1 MASSKRLFS
10 SALRFADIACVRGS
24 RLLFQNFSCAVGAGS
39 VLRLAGAN
47 GAGKTSLLRIAAGAL
62 PCAQGRVLWD
72 DVDISENE
80 TTAHNARFAFLP
92 ADDRDLKLLETAR
105 ENLTFWAQLWQ
116 LPDAAGAVQTALDA
130 MGLFALADTPVR
142 ILSAGQKRRLSLAR
156 MVMKPSPLWLMDEPF
171 NALDDAA
178 SGLLMQAL
186 AVHLDVG
193 GIAVM
198 ATHHHPD
205 IQGMQTAVLQPA
217 AASGQGA
224 A

>member
-10 SALRFADIACVRGS
+10 STLRFADIACVRGS
-24 RLLFQNFSCAVGAGS
+24 RLLFQNFSAGLGAGG

-62 PCAQGRVLWD
+62 PCAQGAVLWD
-72 DVDISENE
+72 DEDILENGGAE
-80 TTAHNARFAFLP
+80 HHARFAFLP

-105 ENLTFWAQLWQ
+105 ENLTFWARLWQ
-116 LPDAAGAVQTALDA
+116 LPDAAQAVHAALSA
-130 MGLFALADTPVR
+130 MGLFALGDAPVR

-156 MVMKPSPLWLMDEPF
+156 MVMKKSPLWLMDEPF

-178 SGLLMQAL
+178 IDLLMRAL
-186 AVHLDVG
+186 GSHLDAG
-193 GIAVM
+193 GMVVM

-205 IQGMQTAVLQPA
+205 IRGMQTAVLQPA
-217 AASGQGA
+217 QLAGQGA

>member
-10 SALRFADIACVRGS
+10 STLRFADIACVRGS
-24 RLLFQNFSCAVGAGS
+24 RLLFQNFSADLGAGG

-62 PCAQGRVLWD
+62 PCARGAVLWD
-72 DVDISENE
+72 SKDILENG
-80 TTAHNARFAFLP
+80 AADHHARFAFLP

-105 ENLTFWAQLWQ
+105 ENLTFWARLWQ
-116 LPDAAGAVQTALDA
+116 LPDAALAVQDALTA
-130 MGLFALADTPVR
+130 MGLFALGDAPVR

-156 MVMKPSPLWLMDEPF
+156 MVMKKSPLWLMDEPF

-178 SGLLMQAL
+178 IDLLMQAL
-186 AVHLDVG
+186 ANHLDAG
-193 GIAVM
+193 GMAVM

-205 IQGMQTAVLQPA
+205 IRGMQTAVLQPVQLA
-217 AASGQGA
+217 GQGA